1 VALGV
6 LLAAAAGGG
15 VSSPVAAQA
24 LNLSKGGPISITSQG
39 GIEWRQM
46 QQEVIADQSAKA
58 VRGNVTITSDQL
70 IAHYLHF
77 HRSTSDGPRASDNP
91 RFKKVSGL
99 KTISRTFH

>member
-1 VALGV
+1 MNPAFASTRNPASLRAIRRMRRQGGAVALGV

-46 QQEVIADQSAKA
+46 QQEVIADQSEKRCAA
-58 VRGNVTITSDQL
+58 M
-70 IAHYLHF
+70 
-77 HRSTSDGPRASDNP
+77 
-91 RFKKVSGL
+91 
-99 KTISRTFH
+99 